1 TSARVGSDRSR
12 RRRKSNGSTRGS
24 AASARARSSGSTSA
38 SSGET
43 AGASDGCS
51 ASAYTPRAVS
61 APEPAPLSAYGN
73 SGLLPVSR
81 PHRVRRG
88 RGGDA
93 CRDPADAAAVGAAHL
108 LAERRELVLVPAF
121 DAADLLWIALHRTQH
136 ARRWR
141 APRG

>member
-24 AASARARSSGSTSA
+24 AASARALRSGSTSA

-51 ASAYTPRAVS
+51 ASAYTPRPLS
-61 APEPAPLSAYGN
+61 AREAAPLSAYAP
-73 SGLLPVSR
+73 SGLLGVAPT
-81 PHRVRRG
+81 HGVRRG

-93 CRDPADAAAVGAAHL
+93 RRDPADAAAVGAAHL
-108 LAERRELVLVPAF
+108 LAERRKLVLVPAL

-136 ARRWR
+136 ARRSR